1 MADEK
6 WIEKRMGKLLIRFF
20 VQPRASK
27 NEIVGLHGDALKV
40 RLTSPPVEG
49 AANAMLIKFLS
60 KQLGIAKSS
69 VSIHSGLSSR
79 QKTVEVEGLTLD
91 AALERLTV

>member
-1 MADEK
+1 MADLK
-6 WIEKRMGKLLIRFF
+6 WIEERMGNLLIRFF

-27 NEIVGLHGDALKV
+27 NEIVGVHGDALKI

-49 AANAMLIKFLS
+49 AANAMLIKYLA

-79 QKTVEVEGLTLD
+79 QKTLQVEGLSIDEVQT
-91 AALERLTV
+91 RLF

>member
-1 MADEK
+1 MAEDK

-27 NEIVGLHGDALKV
+27 NEIVGLHGDALKI

-49 AANAMLIKFLS
+49 AANTMLIKYLA
-60 KQLGIAKSS
+60 KQLGIPKSS
-69 VSIHSGLSSR
+69 LSIHSGLSSR
-79 QKTVEVEGLTLD
+79 QKTVEVEGVALD
-91 AALERLTV
+91 EAKVRLS